1 MRRQREKIRLTAVLI
16 FGEGVALGVV
26 LAVLIMYVG
35 MSLGGYYEILIY
47 TNVYGEHHVELALLC
62 VSATLVTVDI
72 VRRLVRLRRGAVR
85 EHGK

>member
-16 FGEGVALGVV
+16 LGEGVALGVV

-35 MSLGGYYEILIY
+35 MSLGGYYEILVC
-47 TNVYGEHHVELALLC
+47 TNVYGEHYVELALLC

-72 VRRLVRLRRGAVR
+72 ARRSVRLRRLGV
-85 EHGK
+85 